1 MCLCTTLNSG
11 LRGWGGY
18 FRGWFFFVK
27 LADFKYCCKHR
38 RSRQA
43 LGVHVERQRDGIQ
56 LLGTIRQQVILR
68 CNLHSRKPEG
78 LQTRIWTALT

>member
-1 MCLCTTLNSG
+1 MDIFGVGSFLLSWPTLNIVANTG
-11 LRGWGGY
+11 
-18 FRGWFFFVK
+18 
-27 LADFKYCCKHR
+27 